1 MERECIACGAAA
13 GYNRAVV
20 DVLSGGQ
27 VGALCVNCEREEFGK
42 SLERGQW
49 AAVENCAFCD
59 RDAFYALPKWLPEL
73 HEEDGATVS
82 RVDYEVTEGTLCMCD
97 EHLHEIGVVER
108 APHATF

>member
-1 MERECIACGAAA
+1 MERACIACGNEA

-20 DVLSGGQ
+20 DVLSDRQ

-49 AAVENCAFCD
+49 AAVEDCAFCD

-73 HEEDGATVS
+73 HREGDAVVS
-82 RVDYEVTEGTLCMCD
+82 RVDYEVTESTLAVCD
-97 EHLHEIGVVER
+97 EHLHEIGAVER
-108 APHATF
+108 APSAMQ

>member
-1 MERECIACGAAA
+1 MERECIACGNTA

-20 DVLSGGQ
+20 DVLSDAQ

-42 SLERGQW
+42 SLERGRW
-49 AAVENCAFCD
+49 AAVEDCAFCD

-73 HEEDGATVS
+73 HDEGGAAVS
-82 RVDYEVTEGTLCMCD
+82 RVDYEVTECTFCVCD

-108 APHATF
+108 APSATF